1 MSKEVIRLYDAKIV
15 WHEVP
20 EGWSGEEDVIIAS
33 PNRYYE
39 AGELPDDL
47 DDGIFFY
54 QDIGEIPKI
63 GQDLGDCVVV
73 WVSDEYEDVEFET
86 EDVTYE

>member
-15 WHEVP
+15 RHEAP

-39 AGELPDDL
+39 EGEIPDYL
-47 DDGIFFY
+47 EEGIYFY
-54 QDIGEIPKI
+54 LDIGEVPTV
-63 GQDLGDCVVV
+63 GEDLGDCVVA
-73 WVSDEYEDVEFET
+73 WVSDEYEDVEFEA
-86 EDVTYE
+86 EGEL